1 MTKLWPR
8 WDDGWTNSTFCY
20 VRYVNEWSI
29 ISEEFIKCV
38 SCFVFILPRGIN
50 VLKAHLLL
58 PSKVFLLHTIFFF
71 YPMPKHANILRGD
84 AIIVSMGSSKCT
96 WFYRVMPGVDPV
108 IWSINWIR
116 WKKPSIWFE
125 HLFLIPPLLFSSN
138 IISHWV
144 FFFKTVITWFLL
156 CYVYLTVLL
165 VIWKTGTHLHTQYR
179 ARDRKRHWA

>member
-116 WKKPSIWFE
+116 WKAFG
-125 HLFLIPPLLFSSN
+125 SN
-138 IISHWV
+138 ICFSFRHYCFLPILYPTES
-144 FFFKTVITWFLL
+144 FFSKLL
-156 CYVYLTVLL
+156 SRDFCFVMF
-165 VIWKTGTHLHTQYR
+165 IWLFC
-179 ARDRKRHWA
+179 W